1 MDIKQ
6 RELIEEIIKQ
16 HPDYIGHENLID
28 QFCAEIYKK
37 SYLLLDSVSNIES
50 LKNYL
55 TKVADTSIAN
65 VLKNLPKEEN
75 DALSKINKLPDIPDI
90 TVETKVL
97 QHVVQKQPEPIQM
110 HNSMPNVE
118 KRQEAVNKDPY
129 SGLIDPEEFF
139 NEKQTNPLVAKNI
152 IDVIDML
159 DLGNPD
165 KKYLEIF
172 TMRYVQ
178 NMHQGDIAKKLKIS
192 QADLSMRFCDLVKLI
207 KQHLY

>member
-90 TVETKVL
+90 TVETKVQ
-97 QHVVQKQPEPIQM
+97 QHVVQKQPEPIQV
-110 HNSMPNVE
+110 HNSMPNVK

-207 KQHLY
+207 KRHLY

>member
-65 VLKNLPKEEN
+65 VLKNMPKEEN
-75 DALSKINKLPDIPDI
+75 DALSKINK
-90 TVETKVL
+90 
-97 QHVVQKQPEPIQM
+97 PEQWP
-110 HNSMPNVE
+110 
-118 KRQEAVNKDPY
+118 R
-129 SGLIDPEEFF
+129 
-139 NEKQTNPLVAKNI
+139 
-152 IDVIDML
+152 
-159 DLGNPD
+159 
-165 KKYLEIF
+165 
-172 TMRYVQ
+172 
-178 NMHQGDIAKKLKIS
+178 
-192 QADLSMRFCDLVKLI
+192 
-207 KQHLY
+207 

>member
-37 SYLLLDSVSNIES
+37 SYLLLDSVSNIE
-50 LKNYL
+50 
-55 TKVADTSIAN
+55 T
-65 VLKNLPKEEN
+65 
-75 DALSKINKLPDIPDI
+75 LSKINKLPDIPDI
-90 TVETKVL
+90 TVETKVQ
-97 QHVVQKQPEPIQM
+97 QHVVQKQPEPIQV
-110 HNSMPNVE
+110 HNSMPNVK